1 MKDKGTAIDIARL
14 LYERKAQGITVLNV
28 AHLTVLTD
36 YLVIASG
43 YNALQVKALADYLDE
58 KLGMIGMDLRRIEG
72 ASDGRWIV
80 MDYNNIIVHIFHQ
93 EDREYYRLD
102 HLWSDGQNRLT
113 LPFVDE
119 SADVAE

>member
-1 MKDKGTAIDIARL
+1 
-14 LYERKAQGITVLNV
+14 
-28 AHLTVLTD
+28 
-36 YLVIASG
+36 
-43 YNALQVKALADYLDE
+43 
-58 KLGMIGMDLRRIEG
+58 MDLRRIEG

>member
-1 MKDKGTAIDIARL
+1 MKDKGTAVDIARL
-14 LYERKAQGITVLNV
+14 LYERKAQDIVVLHV

-58 KLGMIGMDLRRIEG
+58 KLGTIGLDLRRTEG
-72 ASDGRWIV
+72 AGDGRWIV
-80 MDYNNIIVHIFHQ
+80 MDYNNIIVHIFHH

-102 HLWSDGQNRLT
+102 HLWSDGQNRLA
-113 LPFVDE
+113 LPFVDVN
-119 SADVAE
+119 ADAAE

>member
-1 MKDKGTAIDIARL
+1 MKDKGTAVDIARL
-14 LYERKAQGITVLNV
+14 LYERKAQDIVVLHV

-58 KLGMIGMDLRRIEG
+58 KLGAMGLDLRRTEG
-72 ASDGRWIV
+72 AGDGRWIV
-80 MDYNNIIVHIFHQ
+80 MDYNNIIVHIFHH

-102 HLWSDGQNRLT
+102 HLWSDGQNRLA
-113 LPFVDE
+113 LPFVDVN
-119 SADVAE
+119 ADAAE